1 MSTYRKF
8 LAGFS
13 LIEVSMTLAVVAFAM
28 IGILGVLPIAF
39 QQSRSVVDET
49 RAAQLARLVFQTI
62 ETEPFQAA
70 PCFNKNSGEELNLTE
85 LNDSSQPVFL
95 YVFYDV
101 RGVATIVRTAVEPPG
116 AEYRIELRFEHVI
129 DPYGPPP
136 ASATPPPSPSSIPPT
151 ASMQRGSM
159 VRLRLV
165 PIGSKNTTV
174 FTGAHFFH
182 RLKQG
187 TTPR

>member
-1 MSTYRKF
+1 MTNHRKS

-49 RAAQLARLVFQTI
+49 RAAQLARLVFGTI
-62 ETEPFQAA
+62 ETEPFHAA
-70 PCFNKNSGEELNLTE
+70 RCFSGNSDDKLNLTE
-85 LNDSSQPVFL
+85 LDEMSEPVFL
-95 YVFYDV
+95 FVFYDV
-101 RGVATIVRTAVEPPG
+101 RGVATIVRAPGQLPG

-129 DPYGPPP
+129 DTYGPPP
-136 ASATPPPSPSSIPPT
+136 ASATPAPSPSSIPPT
-151 ASMQRGSM
+151 APMQRGSM
-159 VRLRLV
+159 VRLSIV
-165 PIGSKNTTV
+165 PTGSKKTTI

-187 TTPR
+187 TTPQ